1 MSRNTNK
8 VQFDEATH
16 TYTLDGVELPSVT
29 HIIRYLAVDKA
40 NNADMNM
47 ALIARERGS
56 AVHEATVMYDYSGE
70 IPDDFPAEYAP
81 YLEAYVQ
88 FCRDYK
94 PQWTLIE
101 HAMGSNAYYM
111 GYAGTLDRFGLIDGE
126 YAILDIKTSYKVD
139 MPSLSAQLA
148 AYMSLLYKEY
158 SKEYP
163 PAKWDAI
170 LEKGLNLYGLQLMR
184 NGKYRLYK
192 CDESVG
198 DILFQSCL
206 KVYRTIKAMKGVR
219 YAVR

>member
-1 MSRNTNK
+1 MSK

-40 NNADMNM
+40 NNADPNM

-88 FCRDYK
+88 FVRDYK
-94 PQWTLIE
+94 PGWELIE
-101 HAMGSNAYYM
+101 HQMGNKTL
-111 GYAGTLDRFGLIDGE
+111 GFAGTLDRFGLIDGE

-139 MPSLSAQLA
+139 VPSLSAQLT
-148 AYMSLLYKEY
+148 AYRSLLYKEY
-158 SKEYP
+158 A
-163 PAKWDAI
+163 PAKWDEI

-184 NGKYRLYK
+184 DGKYRLYK

-206 KVYRTIKAMKGVR
+206 KIYRATKAMKGVR

>member
-1 MSRNTNK
+1 MSEKRSR

-29 HIIRYLAVDKA
+29 RIIRYLAVDKA
-40 NNADMNM
+40 NNADPNM
-47 ALIARERGS
+47 AMIARERGTL
-56 AVHEATVMYDYSGE
+56 VHQEAMLFDYTNSFSSD
-70 IPDDFPAEYAP
+70 IDSDCAP

-88 FCRDYK
+88 FVRDYK
-94 PQWTLIE
+94 PGWELIE
-101 HAMGSNAYYM
+101 HQMGNETL
-111 GYAGTLDRFGLIDGE
+111 GFAGTLDRFGLIDGE

-158 SKEYP
+158 S

>member
-1 MSRNTNK
+1 MSERSR

-29 HIIRYLAVDKA
+29 SIIRYLAVDKA
-40 NNADMNM
+40 NNADHNM

-88 FCRDYK
+88 FVRDYK
-94 PQWTLIE
+94 PKWELIE
-101 HAMGSNAYYM
+101 HPMADETAGF
-111 GYAGTLDRFGLIDGE
+111 AGTLDRFGLIDDE

-148 AYMSLLYKEY
+148 AYSQLLCADIGADEY
-158 SKEYP
+158 
-163 PAKWDAI
+163 AKKRG
-170 LEKGLNLYGLQLMR
+170 KGINRYGLQLMR

-192 CDESVG
+192 CPAFDG
-198 DILFQSCL
+198 NRLFLCCLDI
-206 KVYRTIKAMKGVR
+206 YRTVEAMKGVR
-219 YAVR
+219 YAVRW

>member
-1 MSRNTNK
+1 MVTEMSK

-40 NNADMNM
+40 KNADPN
-47 ALIARERGS
+47 AAAIARERGTL
-56 AVHEATVMYDYSGE
+56 VHQEAMLFDYTNSFSSD
-70 IPDDFPAEYAP
+70 IDSDCAP

-88 FCRDYK
+88 FVRDYK
-94 PQWTLIE
+94 PGWELIE
-101 HAMGSNAYYM
+101 HQMGNKTL
-111 GYAGTLDRFGLIDGE
+111 GFAGTLDRFGLIDGE

-139 MPSLSAQLA
+139 MPSLSAQLT
-148 AYMSLLYKEY
+148 AYRSLLYKEY
-158 SKEYP
+158 L
-163 PAKWDAI
+163 PAKWDEI

-184 NGKYRLYK
+184 DGKYRLYK

-206 KVYRTIKAMKGVR
+206 KIYRATKAMKGVR

>member
-1 MSRNTNK
+1 MSK

-29 HIIRYLAVDKA
+29 QIIRYLAVDKA
-40 NNADMNM
+40 NNADPNM

-56 AVHEATVMYDYSGE
+56 AVHEATVVYDYSGE

-88 FCRDYK
+88 FVRDYK
-94 PQWTLIE
+94 PKWILTE
-101 HAMGSNAYYM
+101 HAMGSNVMGM

-126 YAILDIKTSYKVD
+126 FSLLDIKTSYKVD
-139 MPSLSAQLA
+139 IPSLSAQLA
-148 AYMSLLYKEY
+148 AYSKLLREEQPTY
-158 SKEYP
+158 SENKV
-163 PAKWDAI
+163 
-170 LEKGLNLYGLQLMR
+170 NLYGLQLMR

-192 CDESVG
+192 CDG
-198 DILFQSCL
+198 FKGAMLFVDCRNIYKITEQ
-206 KVYRTIKAMKGVR
+206 MKGIR

>member
-1 MSRNTNK
+1 MSERSR
-8 VQFDEATH
+8 VRFDESTH
-16 TYTLDGVELPSVT
+16 TYMLGGVELPSVT
-29 HIIRYLAVDKA
+29 RIIRYLAVDKA
-40 NNADMNM
+40 NNADPNM

-56 AVHEATVMYDYSGE
+56 IVHEATVMYDYSGE

-88 FCRDYK
+88 FCRDCK

-158 SKEYP
+158 SPTK
-163 PAKWDAI
+163 KWDEI
-170 LEKGLNLYGLQLMR
+170 IEKGLNLYGLQLMR
-184 NGKYRLYK
+184 DGKYRLYK

-206 KVYRTIKAMKGVR
+206 KIYRATKAMKGVR

>member
-1 MSRNTNK
+1 MVMAMSK

-40 NNADMNM
+40 NNADPNM

-88 FCRDYK
+88 FVRDYK
-94 PQWTLIE
+94 PGWELIE
-101 HAMGSNAYYM
+101 HQMGNKTL
-111 GYAGTLDRFGLIDGE
+111 GFAGTLDRFGVIDNE
-126 YAILDIKTSYKVD
+126 WCILDIKTSYKVD
-139 MPSLSAQLA
+139 IPSLSAQLT
-148 AYMSLLYKEY
+148 AYHDLLLNEQF
-158 SKEYP
+158 ERLEN
-163 PAKWDAI
+163 AKI
-170 LEKGLNLYGLQLMR
+170 RHLGLQLMR
-184 NGKYRLYK
+184 TGKYRLYETDCEK
-192 CDESVG
+192 GSD
-198 DILFQSCL
+198 LFYSCRRIY
-206 KVYRTIKAMKGVR
+206 KTMEQMKGIR

>member
-1 MSRNTNK
+1 MSEKESK

-40 NNADMNM
+40 NNADPNM

-88 FCRDYK
+88 FVRDYK
-94 PQWTLIE
+94 PGWELIE
-101 HAMGSNAYYM
+101 HQMGNKTL
-111 GYAGTLDRFGLIDGE
+111 GFAGTLDRFGVIDNE
-126 YAILDIKTSYKVD
+126 WCILDIKTSYKVD
-139 MPSLSAQLA
+139 IPSLSAQLT
-148 AYMSLLYKEY
+148 AYHDLLLNEQF
-158 SKEYP
+158 ERLEN
-163 PAKWDAI
+163 AKI
-170 LEKGLNLYGLQLMR
+170 RHLGLQLMR
-184 NGKYRLYK
+184 TGKYRLYETDCEK
-192 CDESVG
+192 GSD
-198 DILFQSCL
+198 LFYSCRRIY
-206 KVYRTIKAMKGVR
+206 KTMEQMKGVR

>member
-1 MSRNTNK
+1 MSK

-40 NNADMNM
+40 KNADPN
-47 ALIARERGS
+47 AAAIARERGTL
-56 AVHEATVMYDYSGE
+56 VHQEAMLFDYTNSFSSD
-70 IPDDFPAEYAP
+70 IDSDCAP

-88 FCRDYK
+88 FVRDYK
-94 PQWTLIE
+94 PGWELIE
-101 HAMGSNAYYM
+101 HQMGNKTL
-111 GYAGTLDRFGLIDGE
+111 GFAGTLDRFGVIDNE

-139 MPSLSAQLA
+139 VPSLSAQLT
-148 AYMSLLYKEY
+148 AYRSLLYKEY
-158 SKEYP
+158 SPE
-163 PAKWDAI
+163 KWDEI
-170 LEKGLNLYGLQLMR
+170 LENGLNLYGLQLMR
-184 NGKYRLYK
+184 DGKYRLYK

-206 KVYRTIKAMKGVR
+206 KIYRATKAMKGVR

>member
-1 MSRNTNK
+1 MSK

-40 NNADMNM
+40 NNADPNM

-88 FCRDYK
+88 FVRDYK
-94 PQWTLIE
+94 PGWELIE
-101 HAMGSNAYYM
+101 HQMGNKTL
-111 GYAGTLDRFGLIDGE
+111 GFAGTLDRFGVIDSE
-126 YAILDIKTSYKVD
+126 WCILDIKTSYKVD
-139 MPSLSAQLA
+139 IPSLSAQLT
-148 AYMSLLYKEY
+148 AYHDLLLNEQF
-158 SKEYP
+158 ERLEN
-163 PAKWDAI
+163 AKI
-170 LEKGLNLYGLQLMR
+170 RHLGLQLMR
-184 NGKYRLYK
+184 TGKYRLYETDCEK
-192 CDESVG
+192 GSD
-198 DILFQSCL
+198 LFYSCRRIY
-206 KVYRTIKAMKGVR
+206 KTVEQMKGIR

>member
-16 TYTLDGVELPSVT
+16 TYTLDGIELPSVT
-29 HIIRYLAVDKA
+29 HIIRYLAVDVA
-40 NNADMNM
+40 NNADPNM
-47 ALIARERGS
+47 ALMARERGS

-81 YLEAYVQ
+81 YLEAYAQ
-88 FCRDYK
+88 FRSDYHPK
-94 PQWTLIE
+94 WELIE
-101 HAMGSNAYYM
+101 HSMGDRVF
-111 GYAGTLDRFGLIDGE
+111 GFAGTLDRFGLIDGE

-139 MPSLSAQLA
+139 MPSLSAQLT
-148 AYMSLLYKEY
+148 AYRSLLYKEY
-158 SKEYP
+158 P
-163 PAKWDAI
+163 PEKWDAI

-206 KVYRTIKAMKGVR
+206 KIYRAIKAMKGVR
-219 YAVR
+219 YAVK